1 MGTPLRVLIIED
13 SEIDALMLLLELKHG
28 GFEPLH
34 ERVETI
40 EAVRAAL
47 RDKSWDIILCD
58 YYLPGFNGLEV
69 LAIVKETGSEVPF
82 IIISGAIGEEVAVEA
97 MKAGAHDYIMKDR
110 RQRLLPAVK
119 RELREA
125 AMRREHRQVEAALR
139 ESEGKFRLL
148 VENAPDAI
156 FVHVKGTL
164 AYLNPA
170 AVRLFGAE
178 SAEAL
183 LGTPLIDHFH
193 PDYPRDRPGTDASAL
208 RGAESG
214 RMVEQK
220 YLQVDGSVI
229 DVEVS
234 AVPITYEGR

>member
-1 MGTPLRVLIIED
+1 MGAPLHVLIIED
-13 SEIDALMLLLELKHG
+13 SEIDALLLVLELKQG

-34 ERVETI
+34 ERVETA

-47 RDKSWDIILCD
+47 RNNSWDIILCD
-58 YYLPGFNGLEV
+58 YTLPDFNGLEA
-69 LAIVKETGSEVPF
+69 LAIVKETESDIPF
-82 IIISGAIGEEVAVEA
+82 IIISGAIGEEVAVAA
-97 MKAGAHDYIMKDR
+97 MKAGAHDYIMKDK
-110 RQRLLPAVK
+110 RQRLLPAVE

-156 FVHVKGTL
+156 FVRVGGGL

-183 LGTPLIDHFH
+183 LGTPVIDHIH
-193 PDYPRDRPGTDASAL
+193 PDTRAIAR
-208 RGAESG
+208 E
-214 RMVEQK
+214 RMRLFDEERK
-220 YLQVDGSVI
+220 
-229 DVEVS
+229 
-234 AVPITYEGR
+234 AVGMR